1 MDMLL
6 YRGHYPHYRGYCY
19 CRAGPSFAFPAVP
32 LAHPDNQVVQGNIGG
47 GKGNNNNNNNNNNPT
62 TTVVQTVA
70 AAATNSAQSG

>member
-6 YRGHYPHYRGYCY
+6 YRGHYPRYRGYCY

-47 GKGNNNNNNNNNNPT
+47 GKGNNNNNNNSPT
-62 TTVVQTVA
+62 TTATVVQTVSP
-70 AAATNSAQSG
+70 AATKAVYSG